1 MLEARKIDSKGRV
14 MLGSEYA
21 GAVVLLEQAA
31 NGDIIIHPAAVVPL
45 NEAWLHN
52 NPKAAAS
59 VARGLKQA
67 TEGKFADD
75 PIDVDSEDW
84 LKDE

>member
-1 MLEARKIDSKGRV
+1 MFEARKIDSKGRV

-21 GAVVLLEQAA
+21 GAIVLLEQAE

-45 NEAWLHN
+45 SEAWLHN

-67 TEGKFADD
+67 SEDQFAGD
-75 PIDVDSEDW
+75 PIDIDGEDW

>member
-14 MLGSEYA
+14 LLGSEYA
-21 GAVVLLEQAA
+21 GSIVLLEQAA
-31 NGDIIIHPAAVVPL
+31 NGDIIIHPAAVVPM

-67 TEGKFADD
+67 AEGKFAKD
-75 PIDVDSEDW
+75 PIDLSAEDW